1 MTFASS
7 LFTLEMFEMANAE
20 NIETGDFSTVETKA
34 YTYDE
39 YHDGG
44 LNAPTIQV
52 DRIVDDSA
60 GIVIRDLYELTAPEM
75 KQIDEYHWILVP
87 YHYIK
92 LPFLVDADSVKI
104 KG

>member
-44 LNAPTIQV
+44 INAPKIQV
-52 DRIVDDSA
+52 DRIDSA
-60 GIVIRDLYELTAPEM
+60 GFPIIDLYEFTAPEF